1 MDHNPFFEKFIKY
14 FVSGACFT
22 VFLCLTLRAFF
33 VLPGA
38 DFIENNAHS
47 VEKLL
52 ICGLSAGFF
61 FLFSSFVKRVLS
73 YIPERIIN
81 IVPVLSGLIA
91 FVIQMYFLFV
101 IRSYYKWDT
110 GFVLGAAASLADKGS
125 VCDEAYYYMSVYPN
139 QNGFVLFTA
148 LLYKLSSVLG
158 IGAASRPLFY
168 NFVLTLFTDI
178 GVLFM
183 LPTFERMLGKRLTP
197 YERARYFILILLNP
211 FWYIGASYYYTVTLS
226 LPLMTILIYL
236 MLGKIPDPD
245 PEADSSGGRT
255 AEGGQTDGSYLRMAF
270 IGALAAVSYVIRPTV
285 IIPVIAFVII
295 MLFIK
300 KPADTPSDEKYYVFL
315 KGIFV
320 KVFSF
325 TISFVLITILFTGI
339 SGKIV
344 GIDTKD
350 TAFPATHWV
359 MMSLTPPGGH
369 NAEDEEFTAS
379 FETAEEKKD
388 AVNERLKE
396 KLEELGVKGL
406 FDIWRIKTIRTFG
419 DGEYGYLT
427 YLSDAYGTGTIYEYI
442 FGSHRDISVIYH
454 QGYYLFIQI
463 FMLLSCLYVITDTRK
478 TATKKATTKK
488 ATANET
494 ADMIFLLVLTMLG
507 AVMFYCLWEASEQ
520 YSVPFMSIWML
531 LGLAGIKW
539 MDDVILGF
547 RTKEEGTGREKE
559 TEKKEEKEKSR
570 KQGAAERAVRIGG
583 IFITIA
589 AVALGIYRYRMYTCA
604 DTAFTYSCADQI
616 LANRE
621 LKLRPGEEL
630 VQHFKIKTPFNRMI
644 FQWRNFVGEENKGV
658 YSVELKRG
666 EDTILSDSIK
676 ASESPL
682 AGSKAYSVGIPSIA
696 SGIGLL
702 YGENDYE
709 LHIKMTEGDED
720 NCLSFVVYDM
730 YGFRPY
736 PGGELT
742 YLKDGK
748 PSEEDSKDMSL
759 TFAFDLNDAKP
770 YISEGAYCIFL
781 LIIFILGMTMSL
793 VTGKPQGMDRRGDS
807 KEESKEEK

>member
-22 VFLCLTLRAFF
+22 VFLCLTIRAFF

-91 FVIQMYFLFV
+91 FVVQMYFLFV
-101 IRSYYKWDT
+101 IRNYYKWDT

-236 MLGKIPDPD
+236 MPGKIPDPD

-300 KPADTPSDEKYYVFL
+300 KPADTPSDEKYYVFF

-350 TAFPATHWV
+350 TAFPATHWI

-379 FETAEEKKD
+379 FETADEKKE

-427 YLSDAYGTGTIYEYI
+427 YLADGYGTGTVYEYI

-463 FMLLSCLYVITDTRK
+463 FMLFSCLYVITDTRK
-478 TATKKATTKK
+478 TASGKAAANK
-488 ATANET
+488 AAGNKT
-494 ADMIFLLVLTMLG
+494 FLLVLTMLG

-531 LGLAGIKW
+531 LGLSGIKW
-539 MDDVILGF
+539 MDEVIWGF
-547 RTKEEGTGREKE
+547 GIKEA
-559 TEKKEEKEKSR
+559 TEKTEENKKTG

-589 AVALGIYRYRMYTCA
+589 AVALGIYRYRMYTCS
-604 DTAFTYSCADQI
+604 DTAFTYACADQI

-630 VQHFKIKTPFNRMI
+630 VQHFKINTPFNRMI

-676 ASESPL
+676 AAESPL
-682 AGSKAYSVGIPSIA
+682 TGSKAYSVGIPSIA

-709 LHIKMTEGDED
+709 LHIKQIEGDED

-770 YISEGAYCIFL
+770 YISEGAYCVFL
-781 LIIFILGMTMSL
+781 LIIFALGMTMSCL
-793 VTGKPQGMDRRGDS
+793 PESRRL
-807 KEESKEEK
+807 